1 MGQKVHP
8 TGFRIGII
16 YDWQSKWFAGKDYR
30 FLLQEDLKIRA
41 YLEETMADAA
51 IARVEIERNANIVT
65 VSIHTAKPG
74 IVIGRGGQKVD
85 ELRGKLEAL
94 TNKRIRVNI
103 QEIRMP
109 ELDATLV
116 ARNIADQ
123 LERRVA
129 FRRALRQT
137 VSRTM
142 ARGAEGCKAMVAG
155 RLGGI
160 EMSRRESTMEGRVP
174 LHTMRADIDYGQA
187 EAATTFGRIGVKVW
201 IYKGDRVPER
211 KGVAVEDAPAE
222 AEAELI
228 KVAGDAPTARRIVEE
243 LDRLDAMSETESEAA
258 VAQRVRIDGL
268 VDRAGGAAAAII
280 HEASAQRWVLHMGAR
295 ARALRYQGQLASYR
309 AAPEVYVASLWFD
322 ALKELMSNAR
332 VYIIGAGLDPYI
344 VYDLKDQVSSIGQFL
359 DARDEESDN

>member
-16 YDWQSKWFAGKDYR
+16 YGWQSKWFAEHNYKE
-30 FLLQEDLKIRA
+30 LLLEDLKVRD
-41 YLEETMADAA
+41 YLEATMGDAGV
-51 IARVEIERNANIVT
+51 ARVEIERDANMVT
-65 VSIHTAKPG
+65 VTIHTAKPG

-85 ELRGKLEAL
+85 ELRGELEKL
-94 TNKRIRVNI
+94 TKKRIRVNI

-109 ELDATLV
+109 ELEATLV

-160 EMSRRESTMEGRVP
+160 EMSRTESTMEGRVP

-201 IYKGDRVPER
+201 IYKGDRLPER
-211 KGVAVEDAPAE
+211 REAPASE
-222 AEAELI
+222 ARPAEGKPPEAAPATTAAPTPEATPEPAPAAKATTTEQPAATPEATPEPAPAAKATTTKEPAATPEATPKPAPAAEATPT
-228 KVAGDAPTARRIVEE
+228 KQPAATPAATPKPAPAAEATT
-243 LDRLDAMSETESEAA
+243 TEQPAAEAA
-258 VAQRVRIDGL
+258 
-268 VDRAGGAAAAII
+268 
-280 HEASAQRWVLHMGAR
+280 E
-295 ARALRYQGQLASYR
+295 
-309 AAPEVYVASLWFD
+309 P
-322 ALKELMSNAR
+322 
-332 VYIIGAGLDPYI
+332 
-344 VYDLKDQVSSIGQFL
+344 KD
-359 DARDEESDN
+359 SDKA